1 MLYMVKEN
9 FYTDE
14 SVISR
19 VGEGINFA
27 VGIAAFDSLK
37 EPTLEPSYGEIVFV
51 NSYWG
56 HSENGEV
63 YWTEKEIP
71 SHTCSREELGL
82 DQSENG
88 SSFFPIK
95 KENVIDVQTHQ
106 K

>member
-1 MLYMVKEN
+1 M
-9 FYTDE
+9 TD
-14 SVISR
+14 
-19 VGEGINFA
+19 
-27 VGIAAFDSLK
+27 
-37 EPTLEPSYGEIVFV
+37 
-51 NSYWG
+51 
-56 HSENGEV
+56 
-63 YWTEKEIP
+63 EKEIP